1 VADNDFP
8 PEVNQFIDATI
19 ASVDHIEVLRVLSET
34 AGQPFTVDALASR
47 MSIDKRSIV
56 DAIQDF
62 REANIVRETPGGLTF
77 EPPLEKRET
86 IATLIRLYNTRPV
99 TLIRAVY
106 SRPKPLK
113 AFTNAFRLRRTD

>member
-1 VADNDFP
+1 MADNDFP
-8 PEVNQFIDATI
+8 PDVNQFIDTTI

-34 AGQPFTVDALASR
+34 AGQPFTADAFASR
-47 MSIDKRSIV
+47 MSIDKRSV
-56 DAIQDF
+56 FEAIQDF
-62 REANIVRETPGGLTF
+62 RDANVVRDTAAGLVF
-77 EPPLEKRET
+77 EPASDKRET
-86 IATLIRLYNTRPV
+86 IAALIHLYNTRPV